1 MSWEHRVFT
10 LRSGKENERMGC
22 SFRNR
27 LENMSQRIRPNMISE
42 SCHAANDSRQRTQ
55 SIRVLPCS
63 SVLTSRMK
71 TRIFTLIKF
80 LTRKSCK
87 SGISLRQQQC
97 RAGCCQFRPSFFFRL
112 LNCFNVELF
121 QYFPVPSYF
130 CIPCSIFLLR
140 RKKIRIFTLI
150 ELLIVI
156 AIIAILAGMLLPV
169 LNAARA
175 KAKTIGCLGNIKQ
188 VGMATIGYGMD
199 YDDIVLPTQG
209 YRNEATARNIGGSGD
224 EYKYWIYYARSYA
237 GINIDNPDTSFGYP
251 SNVPARYW
259 HGIMKCPASD
269 SVVKS
274 LGYVNYGIPQYF
286 IGGRVA
292 YSTRT
297 AGLKFQKIKQPSK
310 VAYLL
315 DSVYYGK
322 GAGVLNGGADI
333 SSPAENGFY
342 NVYNNGLQISR
353 RRHGGKTNTYFPDG
367 HAETLLESFLKSEDN
382 GGKWYAS
389 WLLGYNAFK

>member
-55 SIRVLPCS
+55 SVRVLPCS

-87 SGISLRQQQC
+87 SGISLRQQQY
-97 RAGCCQFRPSFFFRL
+97 RAVCCQFRPSFFLRL
-112 LNCFNVELF
+112 LNCSNVELF
-121 QYFPVPSYF
+121 QCFSASSFRV
-130 CIPCSIFLLR
+130 PCSSVLISR
-140 RKKIRIFTLI
+140 MKTRIFTLI

-156 AIIAILAGMLLPV
+156 AIIAILAGMLLPA

-199 YDDIVLPTQG
+199 YDDIVLPTRG
-209 YRNEATARNIGGSGD
+209 YRNEAAARNIGGSGD

-237 GINIDNPDTSFGYP
+237 GINIDNPDTSAPYA

-259 HGIMKCPASD
+259 HGVMKCPASGGR
-269 SVVKS
+269 VNS

-286 IGGRVA
+286 IGGRAA
-292 YSTRT
+292 YSVLTG
-297 AGLKFQKIKQPSK
+297 GLRFHKIKQPSR
-310 VAYLL
+310 VAYLF
-315 DSVYYGK
+315 DSVYYNT
-322 GAGVLNGGADI
+322 GAGSLNGGMDV
-333 SSPAENGFY
+333 SLPTTGGFY
-342 NVYNNGLQISR
+342 VVDNAGAQISR
-353 RRHGGKTNTYFPDG
+353 RRHGGKSNTYFPDG
-367 HAETLLESFLKSEDN
+367 HAETLLESVLKSEDN

>member
-1 MSWEHRVFT
+1 
-10 LRSGKENERMGC
+10 
-22 SFRNR
+22 
-27 LENMSQRIRPNMISE
+27 MISE

-55 SIRVLPCS
+55 SVRVLPCS
-63 SVLTSRMK
+63 SVPASRMK
-71 TRIFTLIKF
+71 TRVFTLIEL

-87 SGISLRQQQC
+87 SGISLRQQQY
-97 RAGCCQFRPSFFFRL
+97 RAGCCQSRPFFFPSIVGL
-112 LNCFNVELF
+112 FKCFL
-121 QYFPVPSYF
+121 PSSF
-130 CIPCSIFLLR
+130 RVPCSIFLLR
-140 RKKIRIFTLI
+140 RVKTRVFTLI

-156 AIIAILAGMLLPV
+156 AIIAILAGMLLPA

-175 KAKTIGCLGNIKQ
+175 KAKTVGCLGNIKQ
-188 VGMATIGYGMD
+188 LGMATIGYGMD
-199 YDDIVLPTQG
+199 YDDIVLPNVG
-209 YRNEATARNIGGSGD
+209 YKDDNARTIGGPGD

-237 GINIDNPDTSFGYP
+237 GINIDNPDTSVPYA

-259 HGIMKCPASD
+259 HGIMKCPASGGR
-269 SVVKS
+269 VNS

-292 YSTRT
+292 YGIRT

-322 GAGVLNGGADI
+322 GAGVLNGGVDI
-333 SSPAENGFY
+333 SSPTEGGFHT
-342 NVYNNGLQISR
+342 VNNAGEQISR